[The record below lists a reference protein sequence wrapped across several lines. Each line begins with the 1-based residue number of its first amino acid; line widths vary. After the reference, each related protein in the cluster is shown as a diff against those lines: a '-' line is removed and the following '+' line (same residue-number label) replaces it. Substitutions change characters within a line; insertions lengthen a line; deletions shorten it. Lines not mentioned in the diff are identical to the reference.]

1 MRPFAFQDP
10 GNNMVVV
17 NPAQVVAVNTSTD
30 SRRVHRVKLS
40 LASPGPQGSMDLAVA
55 EFAKKT
61 DAERIGARLGEHL
74 WNDQAAPL
82 SEEEKQFIAKHR
94 ASVESTG
101 DGEMVTVPAQES
113 KHPAIVAEFQRQ
125 DAARR
130 RRRSAGP

>member
-1 MRPFAFQDP
+1 MRPFVFQDA

-40 LASPGPQGSMDLAVA
+40 LASAGPQGSMELAVA

-61 DAERIGARLGEHL
+61 DAERICVRLGEHL
-74 WNDQAAPL
+74 WNEQTDPL

-94 ASVESTG
+94 ASAESTG
-101 DGEMVTVPAQES
+101 DVAMVTVPARES
-113 KHPAIVAEFQRQ
+113 KNPALVEEFRRQ
-125 DAARR
+125 DAVRR
-130 RRRSAGP
+130 RRRSAGS